1 MDEQPH
7 SVSGYTRAGTA
18 FLMGSRF
25 VVAYSLPYM
34 LNKPG
39 NLGPKVGFIFG
50 PIAFLSLLWGVCESM
65 Q

>member
-1 MDEQPH
+1 
-7 SVSGYTRAGTA
+7 
-18 FLMGSRF
+18 MGSRF